1 MRVAPH
7 TSPDLR
13 RHWIFD
19 RVVRVERFEPH
30 PLSYDPYRDSD
41 R

>member
-13 RHWIFD
+13 RYWIFD
-19 RVVRVERFEPH
+19 RVVRVERFEPR